1 MKLFFLTIF
10 FFLFSFHTY
19 TKDLLIKGNQ
29 KLSLSD
35 IQQLTTVDITKK
47 NFNSDDLDSII
58 KDLYSSDLIYSLT
71 FEENVESYIVFI
83 NENRIIENIFINGNK
98 EIKDDV
104 IFEFINSKT
113 NFPLS
118 KNDILKDLNIIKT
131 IYLSKGFVDT
141 TVNVKYERYSDD
153 RVNLIFSLNE
163 GSKDKFTFIN
173 FIGNNS
179 FSDSFLTSLI
189 GTKSVKFF
197 NLFTKGSN
205 LTPELIN
212 FDINKLLN
220 FYKDSGFFDV
230 KIIYQINNLSFSNKS
245 LTFIIEEG
253 IRYKVE
259 QINYEL
265 DDILSNNIDFI
276 KLKSKFEKDL
286 EKKDYDYNSELIST
300 FLNQTKYLLDNL
312 NLSHLNI
319 DLDLNIIDDS
329 VNLNFFQYF
338 EQPIQI
344 QSISIQGNSITK
356 DKTLRSKIL
365 IEPGDNFSNFKIE
378 QSKKFLS
385 RYPYVNEV
393 VVKESLS
400 NNKKDLI
407 FEINENKKT
416 GNILFGAQA
425 DADIGLGL
433 QFSIEDKNLFG
444 NGNSLKSDFSINSE
458 DLKFS
463 INYTRFPINNPYL
476 TDTFSIFN
484 QENDLSSAY
493 GYKVKKQGI
502 GYSIGYSENDKLSF
516 VYGVSYENLKGH
528 TPSDTSKNYI
538 NENISTFDNIEFNF
552 TIKYNTTNDLFY
564 PTSGLFN
571 VLNFT
576 LSPDEI
582 SDSPY
587 YKLLITNKNYFNFD
601 KNDNY
606 IFLSNK
612 VGFAESL
619 KGNLKTNYS
628 FGLGGTNFKGFDY
641 RGVGKSDG
649 AYYLGGNKF
658 FTSTF
663 GYGTSFIFD
672 QKDNINFRL
681 FYTAGSIWDSDYSSD
696 TVFDLRSS
704 YGLSFDVIT
713 AVGPISLTYALPHI
727 KKDTDNTRNFT
738 FSIGNTF

>member
-1 MKLFFLTIF
+1 MKLFSLTIF

-19 TKDLLIKGNQ
+19 TKELLIKGNQ

-35 IQQLTTVDITKK
+35 IQQLTTIDITKK

-83 NENRIIENIFINGNK
+83 NENRIVENIFINGNK

-163 GSKDKFTFIN
+163 GSKEKFTFIN

-189 GTKSVKFF
+189 GTKPVKFF

-205 LTPELIN
+205 LTPDLIN

-253 IRYKVE
+253 VRYKVE

-265 DDILSNNIDFI
+265 EDILSNNIDFI

-286 EKKDYDYNSELIST
+286 EKKEYDYNSELISI
-300 FLNQTKYLLDNL
+300 FLNQTKLLLDNL

-329 VNLNFFQYF
+329 VILNFFQYF

-365 IEPGDNFSNFKIE
+365 IEPDDNVNHYLLALTVLFCFS
-378 QSKKFLS
+378 
-385 RYPYVNEV
+385 V
-393 VVKESLS
+393 
-400 NNKKDLI
+400 
-407 FEINENKKT
+407 
-416 GNILFGAQA
+416 GA
-425 DADIGLGL
+425 
-433 QFSIEDKNLFG
+433 
-444 NGNSLKSDFSINSE
+444 
-458 DLKFS
+458 
-463 INYTRFPINNPYL
+463 
-476 TDTFSIFN
+476 
-484 QENDLSSAY
+484 
-493 GYKVKKQGI
+493 
-502 GYSIGYSENDKLSF
+502 
-516 VYGVSYENLKGH
+516 
-528 TPSDTSKNYI
+528 
-538 NENISTFDNIEFNF
+538 
-552 TIKYNTTNDLFY
+552 
-564 PTSGLFN
+564 
-571 VLNFT
+571 
-576 LSPDEI
+576 
-582 SDSPY
+582 
-587 YKLLITNKNYFNFD
+587 
-601 KNDNY
+601 
-606 IFLSNK
+606 
-612 VGFAESL
+612 
-619 KGNLKTNYS
+619 
-628 FGLGGTNFKGFDY
+628 
-641 RGVGKSDG
+641 
-649 AYYLGGNKF
+649 F
-658 FTSTF
+658 FTSLTVVFYLTPELQTF
-663 GYGTSFIFD
+663 F
-672 QKDNINFRL
+672 
-681 FYTAGSIWDSDYSSD
+681 A
-696 TVFDLRSS
+696 LRM
-704 YGLSFDVIT
+704 D
-713 AVGPISLTYALPHI
+713 
-727 KKDTDNTRNFT
+727 
-738 FSIGNTF
+738 